1 MKFIEQILNEEYINI
16 LSKLTEDAVLNLQ
29 TVGVAEGKDTSIEL
43 LKKQYEYLKDEVKE
57 VKVFREFEDAKHVVV
72 EYDILLNNTFDLP
85 LIAIFVKDG
94 DKYSAIRTYHSVYPI
109 TEGHIF
115 RASIFTD
122 LIELTEPL
130 EVVKYFDGITIGS
143 TEDTMKTLS
152 FEDDVYFREPAGWR
166 WNHKTEAGLKEHF
179 DHFFGD
185 GGVPLKFHNYIFDEN
200 KGTFAG
206 EYTCDVWGSAT
217 FKPQA
222 GISIYDI
229 NKETGKITGIRVYDN
244 VDTSYTE

>member
-1 MKFIEQILNEEYINI
+1 MNVIHLAHSKSYDEI
-16 LSKLTEDAVLNLQ
+16 LSKLSKDVTLDLQ
-29 TVGVAEGKDTSIEL
+29 TVGVAKGLAEAPAL
-43 LKKQYEYLKDEVKE
+43 LAKQHEYLKDEIKE
-57 VKVFREFEDAKHVVV
+57 IKIFHEFEDDHHLVI

-85 LIAIFVKDG
+85 LVAVFVKDG
-94 DKYSAIRTYHSVYPI
+94 DKFGAIRTYHSVYPI

-115 RASIFTD
+115 RASIFSKE
-122 LIELTEPL
+122 IELTEPA
-130 EVVKYFDGITIGS
+130 EVVKYFEGITIGS
-143 TEDTMKTLS
+143 TEATMDTLS

-166 WNHKTEAGLKEHF
+166 WNHKTKSGLKEHF

-185 GGVPLKFHNYIFDEN
+185 GGVPLKFHNYVFDKD

-206 EYTCDVWGSAT
+206 EYTCDVWGSAV

-229 NKETGKITGIRVYDN
+229 NQETGKITGIRVYDN
-244 VDTSYTE
+244 VDTNYQ

>member
-1 MKFIEQILNEEYINI
+1 MKFIELIIKEDYRGV
-16 LSKLTEDAVLNLQ
+16 LSHLTEDIKLNLQ
-29 TVGVAEGKDTSIEL
+29 TVGVSKGKSEGIEL
-43 LKKQYEYLKDEVKE
+43 LKKQTKYLKDEIKE
-57 VKVFREFEDAKHVVV
+57 IKIFREFEDKNHLVI

-85 LIAIFVKDG
+85 LVVILIKDG
-94 DKYSAIRTYHSVYPI
+94 NKYSSIRTYHSVYPI

-115 RASIFTD
+115 RASI
-122 LIELTEPL
+122 LSKRIELSEPL
-130 EVVKYFDGITIGS
+130 EVVNYFKAITTGS
-143 TEDTMKTLS
+143 TEDTMQTLS

-166 WNHKTEAGLKEHF
+166 WNHKTKEGLGKHF

-185 GGVPLKFHNYIFDEN
+185 GGVPLKFHNYIFDKE

-229 NKETGKITGIRVYDN
+229 NKDTGKIKGIRVYDN
-244 VDTSYTE
+244 VDMSYT